1 MPRYFFQL
9 RDGKSD
15 RDVEGTEL
23 AGIHEARLEGARLI
37 GGCLQDEPGAFWT
50 EAEWQLDV
58 SDERDLTLFTV
69 LIWGFQNASGRF
81 LTYFFTGKSAKDSAD
96 LFGSRVAARHCVND

>member
-23 AGIHEARLEGARLI
+23 AGVQEARLEAGKLI
-37 GGCLQDEPGAFWT
+37 GACLQNEPGALWT

-58 SDERDLTLFTV
+58 SDERDLILFTV
-69 LIWGFQNASGRF
+69 LIWGFKTPAGAS
-81 LTYFFTGKSAKDSAD
+81 
-96 LFGSRVAARHCVND
+96 